1 MIARL
6 CGTLIVKRPPHLLID
21 VGGVGYELQAPMCTF
36 YALPEAGAEV
46 TVLTHLLVRDD
57 AHILYAFAGE
67 YDRALFREVL
77 KVSGVGAKT
86 ALAILSGMEP
96 GAFRECVEAGDAE
109 ALARLPGIG
118 RKTAERLI
126 VEMKNRFDDE
136 FWQAAARGPSARGD
150 GVRDAREALVALG
163 YRPADAKRM
172 VKAVETAG
180 RDTEQIIRDALK
192 SA

>member
-109 ALARLPGIG
+109 ALSRLPGIG

-136 FWQAAARGPSARGD
+136 FWQGAAHGPSARGD

>member
-6 CGTLIVKRPPHLLID
+6 CGKLIAKRPPHLLID

-109 ALARLPGIG
+109 ALSRLPGIG

-136 FWQAAARGPSARGD
+136 FWQAAASGAAARGD

>member
-109 ALARLPGIG
+109 ALSRLPGIG

-136 FWQAAARGPSARGD
+136 FWQAAAHGPSARGD

>member
-6 CGTLIVKRPPHLLID
+6 CGTLIVKKPPHLLID

-77 KVSGVGAKT
+77 KVSGIGART
-86 ALAILSGMEP
+86 ALAILSGME
-96 GAFRECVEAGDAE
+96 ADVFRECIEDGDAE

-126 VEMKNRFDDE
+126 VEMKNRLNDE
-136 FWQAAARGPSARGD
+136 FWQAAARDPATARD
-150 GVRDAREALVALG
+150 GARDACEALVALG
-163 YRPADAKRM
+163 YKPAAARRM
-172 VKAVETAG
+172 VKSVGTTGAN
-180 RDTEQIIRDALK
+180 TEQIIRQALK

>member
-96 GAFRECVEAGDAE
+96 GAFRECIEAADAE
-109 ALARLPGIG
+109 ALSRLPGIG

-136 FWQAAARGPSARGD
+136 FWQAAALGPSARGD

>member
-1 MIARL
+1 M
-6 CGTLIVKRPPHLLID
+6 D

-57 AHILYAFAGE
+57 AHLLYAFAGE

-77 KVSGVGAKT
+77 KVSGIGAKT

-109 ALARLPGIG
+109 ALARLPCIG